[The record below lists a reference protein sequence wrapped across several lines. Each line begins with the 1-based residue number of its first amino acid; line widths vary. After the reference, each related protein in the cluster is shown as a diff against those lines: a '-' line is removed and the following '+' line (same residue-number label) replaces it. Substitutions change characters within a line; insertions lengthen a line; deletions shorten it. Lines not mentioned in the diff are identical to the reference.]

1 MGSYYLGIDVGAVAA
16 AAVLLDEEGRV
27 AAGAY
32 EKHAGE
38 PEKVLR
44 RMLAPYPRSEIAA
57 YALTGAGARRL
68 GLAGRVLDATVAQI
82 EAVRRIVPEARNI
95 LYIGGGSFSLTTL
108 DGQGR
113 LLKNTT
119 NSACASGTGA
129 FLDQQAL
136 RLGIAPE
143 DLGRIAATYA
153 GLAPSVATRCAVFA
167 KTDMIHLQ
175 QEGFPV
181 EAVAKGLCHGLGAST
196 VDGLLGGTTL
206 AGTTALVGGVALNE
220 CVAAA
225 VRERLGVEVVVP
237 ENPERA
243 GALGAAFWAREHA
256 APIAFDPAPLDAPK
270 LRAADAHTRPPLALT
285 LSRYPDAACEDY
297 FVDDRG
303 TEVALLVPAAQGQR
317 FRVAMGID
325 IGSTSTKAALVEASG
340 RTVAWCYRKTAGVP
354 LRATQHVL
362 QALRE
367 LEERHGI
374 ELDIAAVGTTGSGRK
389 MVGRVIGADLVLNE
403 ITAHAR
409 AAAAIDPAVDT
420 IIELGGQDAKF
431 TQMAGGVVYNSV
443 MNYVCAAGTG
453 SFIEEQ
459 AQKLKV
465 PIEAFA
471 DLAMGV
477 SAPVTSDRCTVYM
490 ERDLD
495 LLLAEGWS
503 KAQVAAAVLHSV
515 RDNYL
520 NKVVGGLGI
529 GDHVLFQGATAR
541 NRALVAAFEQRLG
554 RPINVSP
561 LCHVTGALGM
571 ALFAHERVRGPT
583 AFRGLAFADVKI
595 VVENEQCTLCRNRCK
610 LSVIRMPDDVVA
622 WGLKCGREYDDVR
635 PKPKDLQGYAAI
647 AHRDRLLQDGGGA
660 PHPPSRAPWPWA
672 RRPRTARIGIPRA
685 LTMHSFLP
693 FWRRCFAALGCE
705 TVLSAPTTGDTV
717 ARGESLVTAEFCA
730 PVLAALG
737 HADELFARDVDY
749 VFVPHQIREAC
760 PEGFTN
766 AYFCCYVQ
774 AYPSLVRSALQERA
788 RDRLL
793 APVVD
798 FSDTSNLAGGLHEAL
813 RGPLGV
819 TRRQVLA
826 AVEAGRAAQD
836 RFRRENLEAGRA
848 AIAKLAASGGFG
860 IVLIG
865 RPYNAL
871 DRGLNL
877 DLPRRI
883 AEMGPPVLA
892 IDQVEASLG
901 RAAPLFPNMYW
912 SYGQRIL
919 SAAHYTAAHPS
930 LFPVYFTSF
939 SCGPDSY
946 VLSYFKEIMARA
958 GKPYLVLQFDGH
970 GADAG
975 YLTRIEAALE
985 SFQAWRGGGAPSV
998 RAPRRA
1004 AHVLACE
1011 VSDGLHR

>member
-1 MGSYYLGIDVGAVAA
+1 MGNWYLGIDVGAVAA

-27 AAGAY
+27 VAGVY

-38 PEKVLR
+38 PEKALR
-44 RMLAPYPRSEIAA
+44 RMLAPYPPPAIAA
-57 YALTGAGARRL
+57 YALTGTGARRL

-82 EAVRRIVPEARNI
+82 EAVRRVVPDARNI
-95 LYIGGGSFSLTTL
+95 LYIGGGSFSLTAL
-108 DGQGR
+108 DEQGR

-136 RLGIAPE
+136 RLGLAPE
-143 DLGRIAATYA
+143 ELGRIAAAYA

-196 VDGLLGGTTL
+196 VDGLLGGAKL
-206 AGTTALVGGVALNE
+206 AGKTALVGGVALNE
-220 CVAAA
+220 CVVA
-225 VRERLGVEVVVP
+225 VVRARLGVEVVVP
-237 ENPERA
+237 AHPERA

-256 APIAFDPAPLDAPK
+256 EPIPFDPSPLDAPK
-270 LRAADAHTRPPLALT
+270 LRAADAHTRPPLALA
-285 LSRYPDAACEDY
+285 LSHYPEPSFQDY

-303 TEVALLVPAAQGQR
+303 TEVALLAPAARGQR
-317 FRVAMGID
+317 FRVALGID
-325 IGSTSTKAALVEASG
+325 IGSTSTKAALTERSG

-367 LEERHGI
+367 LEGRHGI
-374 ELDIAAVGTTGSGRK
+374 EFEIVATGTTGSGRK

-409 AAAAIDPAVDT
+409 AAAAIDPEVDT

-477 SAPVTSDRCTVYM
+477 GAPVTSDRCTVYM
-490 ERDLD
+490 ERDLE

-520 NKVVGGLGI
+520 NKVVGGLRI
-529 GDHVLFQGATAR
+529 GEHVLFQGATAR

-554 RPINVSP
+554 RPIKVSP

-583 AFRGLAFADVKI
+583 TFRGLAFADADI

-610 LSVIRMPDDVVA
+610 LSVIRLPDDVVA
-622 WGLKCGREYDDVR
+622 WGLKCGREYDDAG
-635 PKPKDLQGYAAI
+635 PKPKVLQGYAAV
-647 AHRDRLLQDGGGA
+647 ALRERLLEDGGGD
-660 PHPPSRAPWPWA
+660 PRPPARIPWRRARPA
-672 RRPRTARIGIPRA
+672 RALRIGIPRA

-693 FWRRCFAALGCE
+693 FWRRFFAALGCE
-705 TVLSAPTTGDTV
+705 TALSAPTSADTV

-737 HADELFARDVDY
+737 HAEELLASDVDY
-749 VFVPHQIREAC
+749 VFAPHQIREAC

-774 AYPSLVRSALQERA
+774 AYPSIVRSALERRA
-788 RDRLL
+788 DGRLL

-798 FSDTSNLAGGLHEAL
+798 FSRTANLAGGLAEAL
-813 RGPLGV
+813 RGPLGA
-819 TRRQVLA
+819 TRRRVLA
-826 AVEAGRAAQD
+826 AVEEGRAALD
-836 RFRRENLEAGRA
+836 RFRRENLAAGRA
-848 AIAKLAASGGFG
+848 AIAKLAAGGGFG

-883 AEMGPPVLA
+883 AELGPPVLA
-892 IDQVEASLG
+892 LDQIEAAAG

-919 SAAHYTAAHPS
+919 AGAHYVAAHPA

-946 VLSYFKEIMARA
+946 VLTYFKEIMAHA

-975 YLTRIEAALE
+975 YLTRVEAALE
-985 SFQAWRGGGAPSV
+985 SFQAWRGGAAP
-998 RAPRRA
+998 RDRTPRRA
-1004 AHVLACE
+1004 ARVLACE
-1011 VSDGLHR
+1011 VGDGLHR